1 MIVVSNQA
9 TFFTLKLATL
19 NRSEIHEVDVSCELL
34 KRGGARNNLKQVT
47 GQVTGACGGGNSGA

>member
-1 MIVVSNQA
+1 MIVVGNQA

-47 GQVTGACGGGNSGA
+47 GACGGGNSGA